1 MFTRGYFFQTS
12 KNPQLAPPP
21 LEPPA
26 FSLPKDGLFGEA
38 KGCAVPI
45 EKEAPIYGKVH
56 GKNMGMDQ
64 YLLIPFLGGWTSIYQ
79 LFWCSPGVQGF
90 DTLPYGKTAIPV
102 KSPCFVR
109 FKTSHGHP
117 KRWPPTRI
125 RMAMVSILPALVP
138 LKASNFHGD
147 HNQPYGYDGDYTYIY
162 IYIHIYIYIYIYTI
176 YIYIY
181 FYEYHWQ

>member
-1 MFTRGYFFQTS
+1 VTLQLPSGKRLHNYGKSPLFIGKTHYKWPFSIAFCMFTRGYFFQTS

-64 YLLIPFLGGWTSIYQ
+64 YLLIPFLGG
-79 LFWCSPGVQGF
+79 
-90 DTLPYGKTAIPV
+90 
-102 KSPCFVR
+102 
-109 FKTSHGHP
+109 
-117 KRWPPTRI
+117 
-125 RMAMVSILPALVP
+125 
-138 LKASNFHGD
+138 
-147 HNQPYGYDGDYTYIY
+147 
-162 IYIHIYIYIYIYTI
+162 
-176 YIYIY
+176 
-181 FYEYHWQ
+181 